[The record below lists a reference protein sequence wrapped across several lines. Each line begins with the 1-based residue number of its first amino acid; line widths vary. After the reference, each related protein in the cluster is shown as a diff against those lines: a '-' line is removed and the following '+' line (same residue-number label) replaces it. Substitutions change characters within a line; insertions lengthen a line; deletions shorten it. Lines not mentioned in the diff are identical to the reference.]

1 MENLLKAAKELE
13 NKLAQGTAVEKE
25 AVIEVMMDQWE
36 AGRQEER
43 NIAGE
48 FLSAHIQLWLF

>member
-13 NKLAQGTAVEKE
+13 AKFADMKDVEKE
-25 AVIEVMMDQWE
+25 AVIEVMMDKWE

-43 NIAGE
+43 NIAGQIE
-48 FLSAHIQLWLF
+48 